1 MRRFIIAL
9 ALSLTAAVPAAH
21 AADRPLSP
29 REIYK
34 AYAKSVVLVFAT
46 DGSARGSAGTG
57 SIITEDGHV
66 LTNAHVVAP
75 KKRRAA
81 KVYVYLKPEQLRGS
95 TKFDLKDRRA
105 ATLLDLDHDLDLA
118 LLKIVD
124 PPSDLVAIPFAESA
138 RVEVGEPV
146 VAIGHPETGGLWT
159 LTTGSVSTIV
169 ADFQG
174 IDGKDVFQT
183 EASVNR
189 GNSGGPLL
197 NAYGQLVGVN
207 TSISRK
213 ASDGLAITDINFSLK
228 ASVARRWMEERK
240 LLRIAYASP
249 RTLDGQALARAGISA
264 QPPAMV
270 AAAAPP
276 SSATSPALPPPAA
289 RRAAAEQPSKD
300 AVPVIE
306 GGRVKRHVDEQGQ
319 NVMTV
324 ESKTGETLLVVIEPN
339 EGAQV
344 AEDPEFARAVER
356 AYVASRDADVPDVSV
371 KGPAKG
377 RARRPEAVEAK
388 QLTPPRPYRM
398 EQLVQERLEEIR
410 ELEDLMDDAQESI
423 RQKTRTKKKETP
435 GLGLW

>member
-1 MRRFIIAL
+1 MRRSPFGFAL
-9 ALSLTAAVPAAH
+9 LLLVAAVVPAH

-57 SIITEDGHV
+57 SIITREGHV

-81 KVYVYLKPEQLRGS
+81 KVFVYLKPDQLRGS

-124 PPSDLVAIPFAESA
+124 PPADLVPIPFADSA

-159 LTTGSVSTIV
+159 LTTGSVSTV
-169 ADFQG
+169 VSDFQG

-228 ASVARRWMEERK
+228 AAVAKEWLARRK
-240 LLRIAYASP
+240 LLKVAFAPP
-249 RTLDGQALARAGISA
+249 RSTDQRALAMAGIA
-264 QPPAMV
+264 ERPAIAAATPPASSESGASV
-270 AAAAPP
+270 RAVSDEGTEKP
-276 SSATSPALPPPAA
+276 SGV
-289 RRAAAEQPSKD
+289 R
-300 AVPVIE
+300 VVE
-306 GGRVKRHVDEQGQ
+306 GGRVRRHVDEKGQ
-319 NVMTV
+319 TVMTV
-324 ESKTGETLLVVIEPN
+324 ESSSGETVLVVIEPS
-339 EGAQV
+339 EGVDV
-344 AEDPEFARAVER
+344 AEDPEFARAVDR
-356 AYVASRDADVPDVSV
+356 AYVASREADAPGR
-371 KGPAKG
+371 KPKAKE
-377 RARRPEAVEAK
+377 RPPRVEPK
-388 QLTPPRPYRM
+388 QLTPPRPYQM
-398 EQLVQERLEEIR
+398 ETLVEERLKEIR
-410 ELEDLMDDAQESI
+410 ELEDLMDDAQRKI
-423 RQKTRTKKKETP
+423 QKKTKQPKKKETP